1 MFIATC
7 GFKHN
12 NNICSSFVGAKIL
25 IEHGASPYK
34 YLGVLL
40 IDALHKKDIDQ
51 EEVSSYL
58 THWIADNITAD
69 EIYKSFQNL
78 YKMQDFGGIKEILSD
93 HIYLLIFTEA
103 IKRLP
108 EISVTDD
115 EKILLIATEF
125 KKMSDEQKDLV
136 LSESISIGNKF
147 IKSKN
152 YINALAIFESIDNL
166 FLIEEVNLQNY
177 IILNVAK
184 CYLHLN
190 NLDKASQIVDYLS
203 SSNYS
208 SKELLLIKQKI
219 ALEYNKL
226 YPDPLFVSLSLPYP
240 WDFDITGKLPSD
252 NDNPCLAPRDTSILF
267 GEIREEST
275 D

>member
-1 MFIATC
+1 M
-7 GFKHN
+7 
-12 NNICSSFVGAKIL
+12 

-166 FLIEEVNLQNY
+166 FLIEEVSLQNH

-184 CYLHLN
+184 CYFTF
-190 NLDKASQIVDYLS
+190 K
-203 SSNYS
+203 
-208 SKELLLIKQKI
+208 
-219 ALEYNKL
+219 
-226 YPDPLFVSLSLPYP
+226 
-240 WDFDITGKLPSD
+240 
-252 NDNPCLAPRDTSILF
+252 
-267 GEIREEST
+267 
-275 D
+275 